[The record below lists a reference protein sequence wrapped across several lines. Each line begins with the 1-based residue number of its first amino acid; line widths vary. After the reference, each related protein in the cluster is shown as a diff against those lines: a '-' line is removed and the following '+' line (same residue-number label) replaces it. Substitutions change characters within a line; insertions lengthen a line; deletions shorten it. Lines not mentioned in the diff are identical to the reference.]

1 MNTAV
6 NNKYII
12 TFKVVH
18 LLFSFINTN
27 YFILIYIF
35 YFQPLSFSDNLKYI
49 AISNTYEVYF
59 MYVIYKLYIE

>member
-1 MNTAV
+1 MKKSGRKLGTW
-6 NNKYII
+6 KK
-12 TFKVVH
+12 FLK
-18 LLFSFINTN
+18 SFINTN
-27 YFILIYIF
+27 YFILTYIF